1 MIYSDKEF
9 IGKTIQNIRKRAN
22 IKQNELAEKIG
33 ISEKHLSK
41 IETGKNLPSLDN
53 FLKMAEVLKFS
64 LDDFGGSSRVDSNT
78 AFPMLG
84 SALIPLSEQTKN
96 GQKTEKEELETLDEL
111 TRRFAEKA
119 EKKTLS

>member
-9 IGKTIQNIRKRAN
+9 IGKTIQTIRKKAN
-22 IKQNELAEKIG
+22 IKQSELAEKIG

-64 LDDFGGSSRVDSNT
+64 LDDFGIKAQSCENEYKQALLKTVYSASDFEAKSYCEIIGILKKIIKSR
-78 AFPMLG
+78 
-84 SALIPLSEQTKN
+84 K
-96 GQKTEKEELETLDEL
+96 
-111 TRRFAEKA
+111 
-119 EKKTLS
+119 

>member
-1 MIYSDKEF
+1 MIPMIYSDKEF
-9 IGKTIQNIRKRAN
+9 IGKTIQTIRKRAN

-64 LDDFGGSSRVDSNT
+64 LDDFGIKSQSYENEYKQTLLKLVYSASDSE
-78 AFPMLG
+78 AKSYCEIIG
-84 SALIPLSEQTKN
+84 
-96 GQKTEKEELETLDEL
+96 TLNNIMRL
-111 TRRFAEKA
+111 
-119 EKKTLS
+119 KK